1 MTSKPHLPCP
11 HTLYAVRRQE
21 LKFQI
26 EAKIMLP
33 GVGDSEIKLLAS
45 AAARIFSDID
55 PIDMPESVTDHA
67 ASRKV

>member
-1 MTSKPHLPCP
+1 
-11 HTLYAVRRQE
+11 
-21 LKFQI
+21 
-26 EAKIMLP
+26 MLP